1 MMTDEEIEEVK
12 KQLEADV
19 TYFSNISFPILSGKF
34 AKALEAIKSLQNK

>member
-1 MMTDEEIEEVK
+1 MTNEEIEEVK

-19 TYFSNISFPILSGKF
+19 IYFNNISFPILAGKF